1 MPSFSGIH
9 LALQAILANQNA
21 MEVVSHNVSN
31 ANTAGYHR
39 QKAVLT
45 ASVPQ
50 STGGWISSNLSKS
63 MGTGVMMDSV
73 YRYSLNFTD
82 SRYRDEIEETAR
94 WDTESKLLSM
104 VETSMA
110 ETSVDSIS
118 TRLDEYWGT
127 WQALAAD
134 PEDPALRLDVMS
146 KGEALA
152 GSFNSRALRLE
163 NIRLD
168 QNMAIVERVQDVNE
182 MAVQIADLN
191 EQISQVQAT
200 GGTPNDLLDKRD
212 LILDELS
219 RIAGATSY
227 EQENGHVN
235 VSIGGHFLTIGTTP
249 YKITTTTN
257 AENLVELQW
266 EDGATF
272 QSLQGELLGL
282 FHGRDET
289 IVDQIT
295 RLDELASAIV
305 TTVNGLH
312 IGGVG
317 MNNETGFNFFV
328 PTGTTALSMQF
339 NVTGNAATDIT
350 VDRVATGSALNA
362 PGDGNLAKQIANIQ
376 NQLLFHG
383 NTATIKQVNNERIGS
398 LALEVERTKNLTT
411 DHGVVRDA
419 LNTQR
424 EEIAGV
430 NLNEEAANMVKYQMA
445 YNAAARLMTTID
457 EMLDRVINNMGLVG
471 R

>member
-1 MPSFSGIH
+1 
-9 LALQAILANQNA
+9 
-21 MEVVSHNVSN
+21 
-31 ANTAGYHR
+31 
-39 QKAVLT
+39 
-45 ASVPQ
+45 
-50 STGGWISSNLSKS
+50 
-63 MGTGVMMDSV
+63 MGTGVMMESV
-73 YRYSLNFTD
+73 YRYSMNFTD
-82 SRYRDEIEETAR
+82 ARYRDEIKETAR
-94 WDTESKLLSM
+94 WDTEAKLLSM
-104 VETSMA
+104 VESSMS

-118 TRLDEYWGT
+118 TRLDEYWGS

-152 GSFNSRALRLE
+152 NSFNSRALRLE

-182 MAVQIADLN
+182 MAVQIAALN
-191 EQISQVQAT
+191 KQISQVQAT

-249 YKITTTTN
+249 YRITTTTN

-295 RLDELASAIV
+295 RLDELASALV
-305 TTVNGLH
+305 TNVNALH
-312 IGGVG
+312 STAYG
-317 MNNETGFNFFV
+317 MNNETGYDFFESS
-328 PTGTTALSMQF
+328 GTTALSMRF
-339 NVTGNAATDIT
+339 NSTQIT
-350 VDRVATGSALNA
+350 VDRVATGSAADA
-362 PGDGNLAKQIANIQ
+362 PGDGNLAKQIAAIQ
-376 NQLLFHG
+376 NALLFHG
-383 NTATIKQVNNERIGS
+383 GTATIKQVNNERIGS
-398 LALEVERTKNLTT
+398 LALEVQRTKNLAT
-411 DHGVVRDA
+411 DHGIVKEA

>member
-31 ANTAGYHR
+31 ANTTGYHR

-73 YRYSLNFTD
+73 YRYNMSFTD
-82 SRYRDEIEETAR
+82 MRYRDEIEETAR
-94 WDTESKLLSM
+94 WDTESKLLAM
-104 VETSMA
+104 VETSLA

-118 TRLDEYWGT
+118 TRLDEYWGS
-127 WQALAAD
+127 WQALAGD
-134 PEDPALRLDVMS
+134 PEDSALRLDVMS

-152 GSFNSRALRLE
+152 MSFNNRAIRLE
-163 NIRLD
+163 NIRID
-168 QNMAIVERVQDVNE
+168 QNMAIIERVQDVNE
-182 MAVQIADLN
+182 MAIQIADLN

-200 GGTPNDLLDKRD
+200 GGKPNDLLDKRD

-227 EQENGHVN
+227 EQDNGHVN

-257 AENLVELQW
+257 AENLVELEW
-266 EDGATF
+266 EDGSTF
-272 QSLQGELLGL
+272 QSVQGELLGL

-295 RLDELASAIV
+295 RLDELANAIV
-305 TTVNGLH
+305 TNVNNLH
-312 IGGVG
+312 VGGFG

-339 NVTGNAATDIT
+339 NVTGDPLTDIT
-350 VDRVATGSALNA
+350 VDRVATGSAA
-362 PGDGNLAKQIANIQ
+362 DSPGDSSVAKQIANIQ
-376 NQLLFHG
+376 NALLFHG
-383 NTATIKQVNNERIGS
+383 NTATIKQVNNERIGA
-398 LALEVERTKNLTT
+398 LALEVQRMKNSAT
-411 DHGVVRDA
+411 DHGIVKDA
-419 LNTQR
+419 LYTQR
-424 EEIAGV
+424 EEVAGV

-457 EMLDRVINNMGLVG
+457 EMLDRVINGMGLVG

>member
-73 YRYSLNFTD
+73 YRYSMNFTD
-82 SRYRDEIEETAR
+82 ARYRDEIEETAR
-94 WDTESKLLSM
+94 WETESSLLSE
-104 VETSMA
+104 VESTMA

-118 TRLDEYWGT
+118 TRLDEYWGS
-127 WQALAAD
+127 WQALASD

-152 GSFNSRALRLE
+152 NSFNSRALRLE

-168 QNMAIVERVQDVNE
+168 QNMAIIGRVQDVNE

-212 LILDELS
+212 LILDDLS
-219 RIAGATSY
+219 KIAGATSY

-235 VSIGGHFLTIGTTP
+235 VSIGGHFLTIGTTA

-266 EDGATF
+266 EDGSTF
-272 QSLQGELLGL
+272 QSMQGELLGL
-282 FHGRDET
+282 FNSRDVT
-289 IVDQIT
+289 IVDQKN
-295 RLDELASAIV
+295 RLDELANAIV
-305 TTVNGLH
+305 TNVNTLH
-312 IGGVG
+312 STAYG
-317 MNNETGFNFFV
+317 MNNETGYNFFV
-328 PTGTTALSMQF
+328 GTGTTALSMTF
-339 NVTGNAATDIT
+339 NSAQIT
-350 VDRVATGSALNA
+350 VDRVATGSAPNS
-362 PGDGNLAKQIANIQ
+362 PGDGNLAKSIAAIQ
-376 NQLLFHG
+376 NALLFHG
-383 NTATIKQVNNERIGS
+383 NTATIKQVNNERIGA
-398 LALEVERTKNLTT
+398 LALEVERTKNLAT
-411 DHGVVRDA
+411 DHGIVKDA

-424 EEIAGV
+424 EEINGV

-445 YNAAARLMTTID
+445 YNAAARVMTTID